1 MFLLGKCSMHKRNKR
16 KDHVT
21 AKDKRIYL
29 FLICWPPSLQLVK
42 KLRCLLLLEALLR
55 LLYGNVPH
63 DVVLSVSSGR
73 APNVPV

>member
-16 KDHVT
+16 KEHVT

-29 FLICWPPSLQLVK
+29 FLICWSLQLIK

-55 LLYGNVPH
+55 LLYGYVPQ